1 MSESTNEQRIADVVL
16 EIERHAAGS
25 GWDQPASMFALVDTA
40 ELLER
45 EPQLA
50 ELLGI
55 EPGHTGLTPVEQDPV
70 EQTVQDLLATILWP
84 PEVAGCAVVLEATTG
99 ADEPGGDPGGEPGSE
114 PEGPEGVAA
123 DGGEARIVA
132 GALRTGEGFC
142 TIRQRAHD
150 EDDLVMV
157 GPDLV
162 PGLLQLLHATLE
174 PETDEPADE
183 QLP

>member
-1 MSESTNEQRIADVVL
+1 MTETTDQQRIEDVVL

-55 EPGHTGLTPVEQDPV
+55 EPGHTGLTPVEQEPV
-70 EQTVQDLLATILWP
+70 EQTVQELLATILWP

-99 ADEPGGDPGGEPGSE
+99 TSTGSDDPED
-114 PEGPEGVAA
+114 VAP

-150 EDDLVMV
+150 EDDLVLV
-157 GPDLV
+157 GADLV

-183 QLP
+183 QPR

>member
-1 MSESTNEQRIADVVL
+1 MSEQDQQRIEDVVL

-40 ELLER
+40 ELLQR

-55 EPGHTGLTPVEQDPV
+55 EPGHTGLTPVEQEPV
-70 EQTVQDLLATILWP
+70 EQTVQELLATILWP
-84 PEVAGCAVVLEATTG
+84 AEVAGCAVVLEATTG
-99 ADEPGGDPGGEPGSE
+99 TSTGEAE
-114 PEGPEGVAA
+114 LEE
-123 DGGEARIVA
+123 GGEARIVA
-132 GALRTGEGFC
+132 GALRTGQGFC

-150 EDDLVMV
+150 EDDLVLV
-157 GPDLV
+157 GADLV

-174 PETDEPADE
+174 PETDDPADE
-183 QLP
+183 QPR

>member
-1 MSESTNEQRIADVVL
+1 MSENADQQRIEDVVL

-25 GWDQPASMFALVDTA
+25 GWDQPASMYALVDTA
-40 ELLER
+40 ELLQR

-55 EPGHTGLTPVEQDPV
+55 EPGQSGLTPVEQEPV
-70 EQTVQDLLATILWP
+70 DQTVQDLLATILWP

-99 ADEPGGDPGGEPGSE
+99 ASTGTTPAPDD
-114 PEGPEGVAA
+114 PEGPEGAVENS
-123 DGGEARIVA
+123 GEARIVA

-150 EDDLVMV
+150 EDDLVLV
-157 GPDLV
+157 GADLV

-174 PETDEPADE
+174 PETDEPAEE
-183 QLP
+183 QPR